1 MDNLTN
7 WEKLLRKTNYNLYKE
22 NFSFDD
28 DLISISSNCNNLE
41 SNLGDIRIDI
51 SNDGVTSIYNVIKY
65 SDINTNNNFIFI
77 ALRNDCDY
85 TKKSIMLK
93 ESLKANL
100 INIKEEDIFILEK
113 NKEDIIVNPI
123 VSAKYIIVPQ
133 EGNNDTIVYEALN
146 AIRTARKNSIILLI
160 EEADS
165 ILIKNSNKE
174 EIKKLKF
181 AVSGS
186 INREI
191 KIIGSYD
198 DIVRSLNNIWDSIYN
213 NYCNSH
219 EAFEELKKIVIE
231 RDLSRIANLEL
242 LSDKFDNGEI
252 ILNINPSDNASI
264 LSVKFKRKNVVS
276 NDTTNTEKTYEEE
289 IKEIRN
295 SLLEEYKGKN
305 QTEYKERAYL
315 IQMMRDLS
323 EILK

>member
-1 MDNLTN
+1 M
-7 WEKLLRKTNYNLYKE
+7 
-22 NFSFDD
+22 
-28 DLISISSNCNNLE
+28 
-41 SNLGDIRIDI
+41 
-51 SNDGVTSIYNVIKY
+51 
-65 SDINTNNNFIFI
+65 
-77 ALRNDCDY
+77 
-85 TKKSIMLK
+85 
-93 ESLKANL
+93 
-100 INIKEEDIFILEK
+100 
-113 NKEDIIVNPI
+113 
-123 VSAKYIIVPQ
+123 
-133 EGNNDTIVYEALN
+133 
-146 AIRTARKNSIILLI
+146 
-160 EEADS
+160 
-165 ILIKNSNKE
+165 NSNKE

-198 DIVRSLNNIWDSIYN
+198 DIVRSLNKIWDSIYN
-213 NYCNSH
+213 NYSNSH

-252 ILNINPSDNASI
+252 IFNINPSDNASI
-264 LSVKFKRKNVVS
+264 LSVKFKRKKVVS

-289 IKEIRN
+289 IKEIRK

>member
-65 SDINTNNNFIFI
+65 SDINANNNFIFI

-198 DIVRSLNNIWDSIYN
+198 DIVRSLNKIWDSIYN
-213 NYCNSH
+213 NYSNSH

-252 ILNINPSDNASI
+252 IFNINPSDNASI
-264 LSVKFKRKNVVS
+264 LSVKFKRKKVVS

-289 IKEIRN
+289 IKEIRK
-295 SLLEEYKGKN
+295 SLLEEYKGKS